1 MFLIVLLLC
10 CEEIGINNT
19 VNSRLVFKILTQLY
33 LVVDGTNESHAIG
46 IEIEMT
52 MRRVTWDKI
61 FHFARLCVVF
71 FIIIF
76 SIKRRSYEM
85 KVSSS
90 SRSKGEENEQ
100 SVLFFVVA
108 YGKMEEKKSL
118 FSLHSCWWW
127 KWSEKR
133 RKKMENVKKIFLK
146 TNLRLLLMM
155 MLVGGEINNC
165 AWAVDYMN
173 FTLSI
178 PHL

>member
-1 MFLIVLLLC
+1 MTFVFILFTLPMFLIVLLLC

-100 SVLFFVVA
+100 SVLFFCRRLWQNGREKISFFIA
-108 YGKMEEKKSL
+108 LMLMMKME
-118 FSLHSCWWW
+118 
-127 KWSEKR
+127 
-133 RKKMENVKKIFLK
+133 RKKKKKNGKCEKDFSKNKSPLASYDDACWGRNK
-146 TNLRLLLMM
+146 
-155 MLVGGEINNC
+155 
-165 AWAVDYMN
+165 
-173 FTLSI
+173 
-178 PHL
+178 

>member
-1 MFLIVLLLC
+1 MYACVTFVFILFTLPMFLIVLLC

-33 LVVDGTNESHAIG
+33 LVVYGTNESHAIG
-46 IEIEMT
+46 IEIET
-52 MRRVTWDKI
+52 TRRVTWDKI

-90 SRSKGEENEQ
+90 RGEENEQ

-108 YGKMEEKKSL
+108 YGKMEEKKISF
-118 FSLHSCWWW
+118 FSFHSCWWW
-127 KWSEKR
+127 KWSEK
-133 RKKMENVKKIFLK
+133 KKKWKMWKDFSKNKSPLASYDDACWGRNK
-146 TNLRLLLMM
+146 
-155 MLVGGEINNC
+155 
-165 AWAVDYMN
+165 
-173 FTLSI
+173 
-178 PHL
+178 

>member
-90 SRSKGEENEQ
+90 RSKGEENEQ

-155 MLVGGEINNC
+155 MLVGGKINNC
-165 AWAVDYMN
+165 AWAVDYMK